1 MKKKPKIDTKT
12 RALIG
17 ISIISIILITSL
29 IYKIN
34 QNKKNYNLQQSNHFD
49 MSLYQ
54 LTDHVQNVENFL
66 AKSTI
71 SSSSESGAETLT
83 HVWKEADIAVSYLSQ
98 IPLNLEQLNKTA
110 KFLNQV
116 SEYSYSLSRKNI
128 YKENLN
134 QQDLDNL
141 KKLHQYSVE
150 LKDSLQQMEEQISL
164 GQITWQQLQENQK
177 QNYTRQ
183 VDNIDDITFVDIDN
197 NFNEFEG
204 LIYDG
209 AFSEHIELQ
218 DKKGLPDAEVTEE
231 QAEEEVKKIL
241 KDKIKTI
248 NKKGKITQGN
258 IPVYQFEIIDQNQET
273 TNIAISI
280 KGGKLVQLN
289 KNREVIEQ
297 NLSKEEAN
305 QKAKDYLAA
314 IGFENM
320 QESYYLIHENI
331 ITINY
336 LYKQDNILIYP
347 DLIKIK
353 IALDNGEIL
362 GVETNGYLNSHIQRI
377 DITPQITETQ
387 AKTTLN
393 PKLEIQSSAL
403 AIIPTEWK
411 TEILCYEFKGIIED
425 KEFLIYINAD
435 TLVTEKIYIL
445 LDTPGGT
452 LAI

>member
-1 MKKKPKIDTKT
+1 MEKKPKIDTKT

-297 NLSKEEAN
+297 NLSKDEVN

-320 QESYYLIHENI
+320 QESYYLIQENI

-411 TEILCYEFKGIIED
+411 TEILCYEFKGKIDET
-425 KEFLIYINAD
+425 EFLVYINAK
-435 TLVTEKIYIL
+435 TGREENIL
-445 LDTPGGT
+445 IIKETPGGILT
-452 LAI
+452 M

>member
-1 MKKKPKIDTKT
+1 MEKKPKTDTKT

-297 NLSKEEAN
+297 NLSKEEVN

-320 QESYYLIHENI
+320 QESYYLIQENI

-393 PKLEIQSSAL
+393 PKLEIQSTAL

-411 TEILCYEFKGIIED
+411 TEILCYEFKGKIDET
-425 KEFLIYINAD
+425 EFLVYINAK
-435 TLVTEKIYIL
+435 TGREENIL
-445 LDTPGGT
+445 IIKETPGGILT
-452 LAI
+452 M

>member
-1 MKKKPKIDTKT
+1 MEKKPKIDTKT

-320 QESYYLIHENI
+320 QESYYLIQENI

-411 TEILCYEFKGIIED
+411 TEILCYEFKGKIDET
-425 KEFLIYINAD
+425 EFLVYINAK
-435 TLVTEKIYIL
+435 TGREENIL
-445 LDTPGGT
+445 IIKETPGGILT
-452 LAI
+452 M

>member
-1 MKKKPKIDTKT
+1 MEKKPKIDTKT

-183 VDNIDDITFVDIDN
+183 VDNIADITFVDIDN

-297 NLSKEEAN
+297 NLSKEEVN

-320 QESYYLIHENI
+320 QESYYLIQENI

-411 TEILCYEFKGIIED
+411 TEILCYEFKGKIDET
-425 KEFLIYINAD
+425 EFLVYINAK
-435 TLVTEKIYIL
+435 TGREENIL
-445 LDTPGGT
+445 IIKETPGGILT
-452 LAI
+452 M

>member
-1 MKKKPKIDTKT
+1 MEKKPKIDTKT

-297 NLSKEEAN
+297 NLSKEEVN

-320 QESYYLIHENI
+320 QESYYLIQENI

-411 TEILCYEFKGIIED
+411 TEILCYEFKGKIDET
-425 KEFLIYINAD
+425 EFLVYINAK
-435 TLVTEKIYIL
+435 TGREENIL
-445 LDTPGGT
+445 IIKETPGGILT
-452 LAI
+452 M